1 MPGPH
6 RSFVLARALRLRCPR
21 CGEEPLF
28 RGLARMH
35 DACSH
40 CGLSFRREPGFYLG
54 SIYLNYGATVIVTG
68 LLYAALVL
76 WADASHETALGICL
90 AVAVLL
96 PVLLFRHARSL
107 LLALDSSVNARQ
119 AGEPGGV
126 PGAGASSERAVPS
139 AGELRALSGDDARAG
154 CLMGVV
160 LVLIIL
166 FGLLMAAATL
176 WFVSGDVV
184 DSQARPRIGR
194 ESIGFSANFFRC
206 LTPSLPSANF
216 FEASWPISPCSRSVP
231 ARRLVAVSAVG

>member
-1 MPGPH
+1 MAAPH
-6 RSFVLARALRLRCPR
+6 RSHVIARALRLRCPR
-21 CGEEPLF
+21 CGDGPLF
-28 RGLARMH
+28 RGLVQMH
-35 DACSH
+35 DACDH

-76 WADASHETALGICL
+76 GAGASNEAALGICL

-107 LLALDSSVNARQ
+107 LLALDSSVNSRQ
-119 AGEPGGV
+119 AGAVGEAEEGL
-126 PGAGASSERAVPS
+126 ASSGREVHS
-139 AGELRALSGDDARAG
+139 ARELRALSGDDARAG

-176 WFVSGDVV
+176 WFA
-184 DSQARPRIGR
+184 SQSDAD
-194 ESIGFSANFFRC
+194 
-206 LTPSLPSANF
+206 
-216 FEASWPISPCSRSVP
+216 
-231 ARRLVAVSAVG
+231 VSALETVGSRCRATAARARA

>member
-1 MPGPH
+1 MVAPH
-6 RSFVLARALRLRCPR
+6 TSHVLGRAMRLRCPR
-21 CGEEPLF
+21 CGDGPLF
-28 RGLARMH
+28 RGLVQMH
-35 DACSH
+35 DECPA

-76 WADASHETALGICL
+76 GARVSNEVALGICL

-107 LLALDSSVNARQ
+107 LLTLDSSINSRQ
-119 AGEPGGV
+119 AGAVGE
-126 PGAGASSERAVPS
+126 AGEGTASSGREVHS
-139 AGELRALSGDDARAG
+139 ARELRALSGDDARAG

-176 WFVSGDVV
+176 WFASQSDDVSALETVG
-184 DSQARPRIGR
+184 
-194 ESIGFSANFFRC
+194 
-206 LTPSLPSANF
+206 
-216 FEASWPISPCSRSVP
+216 SRSPATAAP
-231 ARRLVAVSAVG
+231 ARA

>member
-1 MPGPH
+1 MVAPH
-6 RSFVLARALRLRCPR
+6 TSHVLRRAMWLRCPR
-21 CGEEPLF
+21 CGEGLLF
-28 RGLARMH
+28 RGLVQMH

-76 WADASHETALGICL
+76 GAGASNEAALGICL

-107 LLALDSSVNARQ
+107 LLALDSSVNSRQ
-119 AGEPGGV
+119 AGPIGEEA
-126 PGAGASSERAVPS
+126 GAGAVSGRGVPS

-176 WFVSGDVV
+176 WFA
-184 DSQARPRIGR
+184 SQSDAD
-194 ESIGFSANFFRC
+194 
-206 LTPSLPSANF
+206 
-216 FEASWPISPCSRSVP
+216 
-231 ARRLVAVSAVG
+231 VSALETVGSRCRATAARARA